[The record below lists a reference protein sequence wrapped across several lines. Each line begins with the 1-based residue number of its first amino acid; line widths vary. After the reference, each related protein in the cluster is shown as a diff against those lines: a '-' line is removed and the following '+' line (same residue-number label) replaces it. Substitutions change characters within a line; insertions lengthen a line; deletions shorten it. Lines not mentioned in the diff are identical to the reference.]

1 VQHTRGITHSQ
12 HLQQHQHNKCSN
24 TGCSSRSTVAT
35 CGNFMI
41 AGVLLSKINGASCIL
56 WSRVAA
62 AGAFQAAIGQEA
74 VKLPALQVLL

>member
-1 VQHTRGITHSQ
+1 
-12 HLQQHQHNKCSN
+12 
-24 TGCSSRSTVAT
+24 
-35 CGNFMI
+35 MI